1 MYIPLGPSLAP
12 HACICI
18 YSRTHYDPLAVYVI
32 IIIAAAAA
40 VIPYTVAIIIGPS
53 IAIIILYTY
62 VNMAM

>member
-1 MYIPLGPSLAP
+1 MYMLLGPSLAP

-32 IIIAAAAA
+32 IILAAAV
-40 VIPYTVAIIIGPS
+40 VIPYTVAIIIVPS

-62 VNMAM
+62 INMAM